1 MTKDLLEDYPHICAE
16 LRELERTVTDTV
28 QGSVTV
34 YPYTMRSVTI
44 RGVPR
49 NDQEQIAF
57 LRAQKTEIEEF
68 VRGLPNSELRR
79 IVKMR
84 AFKGMKWDEIAG
96 QLSRTGE
103 VYTAASVKLKYYRL
117 F

>member
-44 RGVPR
+44 HGVPR
-49 NDQEQIAF
+49 DDQEQIVY
-57 LRAQKTEIEEF
+57 LKAQKAEIEEF

-84 AFKGMKWDEIAG
+84 AFKRLSWNDIAAKMG
-96 QLSRTGE
+96 PE
-103 VYTAASVKLKYYRL
+103 YTEESVRWKYRRITKS
-117 F
+117 